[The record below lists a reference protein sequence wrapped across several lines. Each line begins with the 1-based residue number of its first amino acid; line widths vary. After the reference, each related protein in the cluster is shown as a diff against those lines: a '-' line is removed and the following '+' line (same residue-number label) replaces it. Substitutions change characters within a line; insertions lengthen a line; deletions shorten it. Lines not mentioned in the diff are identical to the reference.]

1 MEIREYVNTKF
12 KELFPD
18 IYAAC
23 DHSKYF
29 FSPISKTITTYNT
42 KVGAVVEF
50 TYQNDKNLK
59 LEISERK
66 KKR

>member
-1 MEIREYVNTKF
+1 MESREYVNTKF

-50 TYQNDKNLK
+50 TYVNERNYK
-59 LEISERK
+59 LEVSERK
-66 KKR
+66 RKR